1 MLNFG
6 LSGLRLVERVGH
18 LGAEAR
24 LRARGAAAVLERAQ
38 AFATVREAC
47 EGVTLTVA
55 ATVSNRFTSAA
66 AAERGFGFRDPAG
79 QGQRQGQ
86 RQGRG
91 QQKGRAGPLDCDGVG
106 AAASGAPAGRSGKEE
121 QAEEAD
127 EEAGGTAS
135 SAVAAALAHVLR
147 LRSHSPRSRA
157 EAMREVAARNQR
169 TAFVLGSEGAAPAGR
184 SR

>member
-79 QGQRQGQ
+79 QGQ